1 MSAFSSA
8 KTASRVP
15 RKQYGS
21 PGTTVANNQIPK
33 HIISPPP
40 EEVGAVPSGHERKGG
55 GRNVAKGSLVLLSVV
70 LASALASAQVPGGV
84 LGGSEPDLKTAYVG
98 STLTCSPSYTIVVP
112 RPLLERAKLKA
123 RLAALLRESLY
134 DDAKGIV
141 NMPREKEIRELASK
155 LRSKGDD

>member
-1 MSAFSSA
+1 M
-8 KTASRVP
+8 
-15 RKQYGS
+15 
-21 PGTTVANNQIPK
+21 
-33 HIISPPP
+33 
-40 EEVGAVPSGHERKGG
+40 
-55 GRNVAKGSLVLLSVV
+55 AKGSLVLLSVV
-70 LASALASAQVPGGV
+70 LSALASAQVPGGV

-141 NMPREKEIRELASK
+141 NMPREKEIRKLASK
-155 LRSKGDD
+155 LKSNRED

>member
-1 MSAFSSA
+1 MSALGPPRP
-8 KTASRVP
+8 SRLP
-15 RKQYGS
+15 RKQYGAH
-21 PGTTVANNQIPK
+21 GVTLANNQILK
-33 HIISPPP
+33 HIISPSP
-40 EEVGAVPSGHERKGG
+40 EDVRAVPSGPERKGG

-141 NMPREKEIRELASK
+141 NMPREKEIRKLASK
-155 LRSKGDD
+155 LRSKRDD

>member
-1 MSAFSSA
+1 M
-8 KTASRVP
+8 
-15 RKQYGS
+15 
-21 PGTTVANNQIPK
+21 
-33 HIISPPP
+33 
-40 EEVGAVPSGHERKGG
+40 
-55 GRNVAKGSLVLLSVV
+55 AKGSVVLLSVV

-112 RPLLERAKLKA
+112 RPLLEQAKLKA

-141 NMPREKEIRELASK
+141 NMPREKEIRKLASK
-155 LRSKGDD
+155 LRSKRDD

>member
-21 PGTTVANNQIPK
+21 QGITVANNQIPK

-40 EEVGAVPSGHERKGG
+40 EEVGGVPSGHERKGG
-55 GRNVAKGSLVLLSVV
+55 GRNVAKGSPVLLSVV

-84 LGGSEPDLKTAYVG
+84 LGGSEPDLNTAYVE
-98 STLTCSPSYTIVVP
+98 SHLTYSPSYTIV
-112 RPLLERAKLKA
+112 
-123 RLAALLRESLY
+123 
-134 DDAKGIV
+134 
-141 NMPREKEIRELASK
+141 MPRLP
-155 LRSKGDD
+155 

>member
-1 MSAFSSA
+1 
-8 KTASRVP
+8 
-15 RKQYGS
+15 
-21 PGTTVANNQIPK
+21 
-33 HIISPPP
+33 
-40 EEVGAVPSGHERKGG
+40 
-55 GRNVAKGSLVLLSVV
+55 VAKGSLVLLSVV
-70 LASALASAQVPGGV
+70 LASALASAQVPGGI
-84 LGGSEPDLKTAYVG
+84 LGRSEPDLNTAYVG

-155 LRSKGDD
+155 LRSKRDD

>member
-21 PGTTVANNQIPK
+21 QGITVANSHIPG
-33 HIISPPP
+33 HILSPPP
-40 EEVGAVPSGHERKGG
+40 EDVGDGPSGHERRGG

-123 RLAALLRESLY
+123 RLAALLPESLY
-134 DDAKGIV
+134 DDATEIV
-141 NMPREKEIRELASK
+141 KMPREKEIRELASK
-155 LRSKGDD
+155 LRSKRDD